1 MRNSTLKSDSE
12 VSNQNFQE
20 QSHVW
25 SNAWLPLDLVIKF
38 PQVRKTFEKESLQE
52 LADDIAKNGLIQPP
66 MIAKLSKENFAKYVE
81 VFEKISK
88 TKLLQSSYQFEET
101 NTGEVWYHVLVA
113 GERRY
118 RAHMILWE
126 TGCTDCINSARDNKK
141 TLEKGECFSKH
152 FPQQLMESRVGINI
166 DPEKAKSIQFRENHH
181 VRPPAHEEAY
191 GYRDYYDHLK
201 TLNQKL
207 TLKEFAERVGVSVE
221 KVRRAIWFCELPDRL
236 RQTVED
242 KMISYSN
249 ALELK
254 RILQIESIGFKERI
268 KIINN
273 EVDFLLIHQKIKNE
287 DYKKRV
293 DNLISSFQ
301 MLTLF
306 DTKEFEMGKK
316 EKRKVVNENL
326 LKGIILMRGY
336 MTKLN
341 AIIPMGII
349 GKGRV
354 YSGISPTNQVKFI
367 VEELQKIIPGF
378 KPTKQQLEQFKK
390 IDLDI

>member
-1 MRNSTLKSDSE
+1 

-25 SNAWLPLDLVIKF
+25 
-38 PQVRKTFEKESLQE
+38 
-52 LADDIAKNGLIQPP
+52 
-66 MIAKLSKENFAKYVE
+66 
-81 VFEKISK
+81 
-88 TKLLQSSYQFEET
+88 
-101 NTGEVWYHVLVA
+101 
-113 GERRY
+113 
-118 RAHMILWE
+118 
-126 TGCTDCINSARDNKK
+126 
-141 TLEKGECFSKH
+141 
-152 FPQQLMESRVGINI
+152 
-166 DPEKAKSIQFRENHH
+166 
-181 VRPPAHEEAY
+181 
-191 GYRDYYDHLK
+191 
-201 TLNQKL
+201 
-207 TLKEFAERVGVSVE
+207 
-221 KVRRAIWFCELPDRL
+221 
-236 RQTVED
+236 
-242 KMISYSN
+242 SN